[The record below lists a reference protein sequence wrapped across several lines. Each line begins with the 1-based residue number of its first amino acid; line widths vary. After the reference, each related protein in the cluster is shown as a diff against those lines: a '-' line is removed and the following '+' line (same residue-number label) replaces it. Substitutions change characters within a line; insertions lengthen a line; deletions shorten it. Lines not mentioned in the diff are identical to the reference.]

1 MNGWLTVLVGLVA
14 ALLGTT
20 GGAAA
25 ITAFSNRKKTSA
37 DALGSLTDSALEL
50 VNAAKADAA
59 EARKEATAARAQVN
73 QISQQAY
80 EITAQLREVRSEADN
95 LVSYLR
101 RVIAMIHD
109 PAMTLER
116 LRVLVGSDPPNGVSG
131 RG

>member
-1 MNGWLTVLVGLVA
+1 MSGWLTVVVGLVA

-37 DALGSLTDSALEL
+37 DVVGSLTDSALEL
-50 VNAAKADAA
+50 VNAAKEDAV

-73 QISQQAY
+73 KISQEAY
-80 EITAQLREVRSEADN
+80 EIRLQLREVREEADH
-95 LVSYLR
+95 LVGYLR
-101 RVIAMIHD
+101 RVVTMIHD

-116 LRVLVGSDPPNGVSG
+116 LRILVGTDPPNGLSG